1 MIVEE
6 DKKEEKKIE
15 ELEIKNMEELLSL
28 EQLIVLLEDI
38 KNIEISNINFIN
50 KILEEVEFKT
60 DLILGNIGNICKS
73 YFESYY
79 EKKKKQTENLNQ
91 LIVLMKSKSF
101 AKSVN
106 ENEEFVIVYND
117 GNLANSDQKVNENYI
132 YKKDIFEIIDSLKL
146 INEHNNEFNE
156 IYEIN
161 INKNLNNIKE
171 MKNFKELDYLKEV
184 KEEKVLFTTKIANI
198 CKLGT
203 ESNDF
208 QEVKNILLNDD
219 SDEQIKST
227 WMINYFNKFRSNL
240 SSVDQNIFNALKE
253 LFDILINKFY
263 EKKVFEQLDLAII
276 LLQTFSIQKDN
287 NNYLLEEEFKDKE
300 LFQKEDFWKNT
311 MIQKID
317 DLVEKINL
325 ERKDDIGSKEY
336 INYAKENIEPIILS
350 FVFSMK
356 DFNVPEEKE
365 KKIIEDIC
373 NNDKYAQYKFD
384 IEKLLNYS

>member
-1 MIVEE
+1 MMI
-6 DKKEEKKIE
+6 
-15 ELEIKNMEELLSL
+15 LM
-28 EQLIVLLEDI
+28 
-38 KNIEISNINFIN
+38 N
-50 KILEEVEFKT
+50 K
-60 DLILGNIGNICKS
+60 
-73 YFESYY
+73 
-79 EKKKKQTENLNQ
+79 
-91 LIVLMKSKSF
+91 
-101 AKSVN
+101 
-106 ENEEFVIVYND
+106 
-117 GNLANSDQKVNENYI
+117 
-132 YKKDIFEIIDSLKL
+132 
-146 INEHNNEFNE
+146 
-156 IYEIN
+156 
-161 INKNLNNIKE
+161 
-171 MKNFKELDYLKEV
+171 
-184 KEEKVLFTTKIANI
+184 
-198 CKLGT
+198 
-203 ESNDF
+203 
-208 QEVKNILLNDD
+208 
-219 SDEQIKST
+219 
-227 WMINYFNKFRSNL
+227 
-240 SSVDQNIFNALKE
+240 DQNIFNALKE

>member
-1 MIVEE
+1 M
-6 DKKEEKKIE
+6 
-15 ELEIKNMEELLSL
+15 
-28 EQLIVLLEDI
+28 
-38 KNIEISNINFIN
+38 
-50 KILEEVEFKT
+50 
-60 DLILGNIGNICKS
+60 
-73 YFESYY
+73 
-79 EKKKKQTENLNQ
+79 
-91 LIVLMKSKSF
+91 
-101 AKSVN
+101 
-106 ENEEFVIVYND
+106 
-117 GNLANSDQKVNENYI
+117 
-132 YKKDIFEIIDSLKL
+132 
-146 INEHNNEFNE
+146 
-156 IYEIN
+156 
-161 INKNLNNIKE
+161 
-171 MKNFKELDYLKEV
+171 
-184 KEEKVLFTTKIANI
+184 
-198 CKLGT
+198 
-203 ESNDF
+203 
-208 QEVKNILLNDD
+208 
-219 SDEQIKST
+219 
-227 WMINYFNKFRSNL
+227 
-240 SSVDQNIFNALKE
+240 DQNIFNALKE
-253 LFDILINKFY
+253 LFEILINKFY

-287 NNYLLEEEFKDKE
+287 NNYLLEEEFKDNE

>member
-60 DLILGNIGNICKS
+60 DLIIGNIGNICKS

-101 AKSVN
+101 AKSIN

-184 KEEKVLFTTKIANI
+184 KEENVLFTTKIANI

>member
-1 MIVEE
+1 MIVDE

-60 DLILGNIGNICKS
+60 DLILGNVGNICKS

-101 AKSVN
+101 AKSIN

-184 KEEKVLFTTKIANI
+184 KEEKVLFNTKIANI

>member
-1 MIVEE
+1 MIVDE

-60 DLILGNIGNICKS
+60 DLIIGNIGNICKS

-101 AKSVN
+101 AKSIN

-117 GNLANSDQKVNENYI
+117 GNLANSAQKVNENYI

-184 KEEKVLFTTKIANI
+184 KEENVLFTTKIANI

>member
-1 MIVEE
+1 
-6 DKKEEKKIE
+6 
-15 ELEIKNMEELLSL
+15 
-28 EQLIVLLEDI
+28 
-38 KNIEISNINFIN
+38 
-50 KILEEVEFKT
+50 
-60 DLILGNIGNICKS
+60 
-73 YFESYY
+73 
-79 EKKKKQTENLNQ
+79 
-91 LIVLMKSKSF
+91 
-101 AKSVN
+101 
-106 ENEEFVIVYND
+106 
-117 GNLANSDQKVNENYI
+117 
-132 YKKDIFEIIDSLKL
+132 
-146 INEHNNEFNE
+146 
-156 IYEIN
+156 
-161 INKNLNNIKE
+161 
-171 MKNFKELDYLKEV
+171 
-184 KEEKVLFTTKIANI
+184 
-198 CKLGT
+198 
-203 ESNDF
+203 
-208 QEVKNILLNDD
+208 
-219 SDEQIKST
+219 
-227 WMINYFNKFRSNL
+227 MINYFNKFRSNL

>member
-1 MIVEE
+1 M
-6 DKKEEKKIE
+6 
-15 ELEIKNMEELLSL
+15 
-28 EQLIVLLEDI
+28 
-38 KNIEISNINFIN
+38 N
-50 KILEEVEFKT
+50 K
-60 DLILGNIGNICKS
+60 
-73 YFESYY
+73 
-79 EKKKKQTENLNQ
+79 LNQ
-91 LIVLMKSKSF
+91 LGWL
-101 AKSVN
+101 
-106 ENEEFVIVYND
+106 
-117 GNLANSDQKVNENYI
+117 
-132 YKKDIFEIIDSLKL
+132 
-146 INEHNNEFNE
+146 
-156 IYEIN
+156 
-161 INKNLNNIKE
+161 
-171 MKNFKELDYLKEV
+171 
-184 KEEKVLFTTKIANI
+184 T
-198 CKLGT
+198 
-203 ESNDF
+203 
-208 QEVKNILLNDD
+208 
-219 SDEQIKST
+219 
-227 WMINYFNKFRSNL
+227 
-240 SSVDQNIFNALKE
+240 
-253 LFDILINKFY
+253 ILINKFY

>member
-1 MIVEE
+1 MIVDE
-6 DKKEEKKIE
+6 DKKVEKKIE

-60 DLILGNIGNICKS
+60 DLIIGNIGNICKS

-101 AKSVN
+101 AKSIN

-184 KEEKVLFTTKIANI
+184 KEENVLFTTKIANI